1 MKYLSTRTNRTRWTA
16 LIALM
21 VGLFALSSAAIAQE
35 PAGDV
40 PNGEYDPEADAREAA
55 YYAALEAKLAATSI
69 FDYSIAY
76 LVKQEAVLSDSVV
89 SEVFLTTTIGAQ
101 PFHSWDEFVAQ
112 NDQLPFQL
120 ILIHDSFYD
129 QVDTAFTQ
137 NAYRN
142 QVIIIGIGMPFEH
155 VVEVTGDRCQ
165 MNPNPQLKQ
174 EEAKDWVMY
183 FTYSLVLEDSRY
195 REVVNEAAVEKCRG
209 NFDTGE
215 SFVDLRHGI
224 THFPIP
230 DPVRSPSYLQSYLVF
245 ISIDR
250 YGIEGNNVEVLK

>member
-35 PAGDV
+35 PAGYV

-55 YYAALEAKLAATSI
+55 YYAALEAQLAATSI
-69 FDYSIAY
+69 FDFSIAY

-112 NDQLPFQL
+112 NDQLPFQI

-155 VVEVTGDRCQ
+155 LVEIAGDKCQ
-165 MNPNPQLKQ
+165 SNPNPHL
-174 EEAKDWVMY
+174 AKDADERILY
-183 FTYSLVLEDSRY
+183 FTYSLILEDAAY
-195 REVVNEAAVEKCRG
+195 RDSVNEAVIDECKN

-215 SFVDLRHGI
+215 TTASLMRGTSNFWISDLIRPPTYLESRLLFAVVDH
-224 THFPIP
+224 
-230 DPVRSPSYLQSYLVF
+230 
-245 ISIDR
+245 